1 MSKKMTKLEAILNG
15 LASTE
20 KLFELRKKEILRKI
34 EAAKDEQESL
44 KAKAELTSEKV
55 MLALADEEVD
65 YDYVL
70 NKLLE
75 QKQII
80 IDSNDTLKALNEI
93 EAELKAEIE

>member
-20 KLFELRKKEILRKI
+20 KLVELRKKEILRKI